1 MEELDVKEGLGIRLP
16 MGAASRLGHRGRR
29 KANGDDVQDD
39 CAL

>member
-16 MGAASRLGHRGRR
+16 TGAASRLGRGGRR
-29 KANGDDVQDD
+29 KADGDDVRDD